1 MNLIDSYRKFVGK
14 DSDKTSAKEN
24 LWHQKLKH
32 KKTTVWQ
39 WVLKINRPM
48 EAV

>member
-24 LWHQKLKH
+24 L
-32 KKTTVWQ
+32 
-39 WVLKINRPM
+39 
-48 EAV
+48 